1 MDFPNME
8 SECRGCREAFK
19 RIWAQHSARFSDFWG
34 SADKWRFEDTW
45 CDSKLDVPV
54 KSPQSSRSSAI
65 LLCTCECLPYFVKCP
80 LNTSNLKVVAI

>member
-34 SADKWRFEDTW
+34 SADKW
-45 CDSKLDVPV
+45 
-54 KSPQSSRSSAI
+54 
-65 LLCTCECLPYFVKCP
+65 
-80 LNTSNLKVVAI
+80 